1 MNAAAPATADAPSL
15 SFIIPTLNEEKN
27 LPDVIAEIVE
37 NAEKS
42 GVSDYEMII
51 VDGGSADGTVETAE
65 NICARNP
72 GVSLVR
78 GGEGQ
83 GVGSNFLRGVRVA
96 KKRHCLIVP
105 GDNEFN
111 LDFLPKAASLLS
123 SAAPPAMVV
132 THVENS
138 SIRPLHRR
146 IISALYIN
154 IFNFLFSTNFK
165 YTNGIVV
172 YPVEWIRSLEL
183 CSTGY
188 SFQSEAL
195 LTAHRQGKRF
205 VQLGMRMRPRR
216 HGRSKALS
224 IAAVVE
230 VFLSLAKMRLA
241 HKKATPSS

>member
-1 MNAAAPATADAPSL
+1 MNDSASAPSL

-27 LPDVIAEIVE
+27 LPDVIAEIAD
-37 NAEKS
+37 NAKIS

-51 VDGGSADGTVETAE
+51 VDGGSADGTIETAE
-65 NICARNP
+65 NLCALNP
-72 GVSLVR
+72 YVVLIR
-78 GGEGQ
+78 GGAGQ
-83 GVGSNFLRGVRVA
+83 GVGANFLRGVRVA

-123 SAAPPAMVV
+123 SAAPDFVV
-132 THVENS
+132 THVENP
-138 SIRPLHRR
+138 SIRPFHRR

-154 IFNFLFSTNFK
+154 VFNFLFSTNFK

-183 CSTGY
+183 HSNGY
-188 SFQSEAL
+188 TFQSEAL
-195 LTAHRQGKRF
+195 LAAHRQGKRF
-205 VQLGMRMRPRR
+205 VQLGMKVRPRR
-216 HGRSKALS
+216 HGKSKAFS
-224 IAAVVE
+224 IAAIMG

-241 HKKATPSS
+241 PKKGTFAS